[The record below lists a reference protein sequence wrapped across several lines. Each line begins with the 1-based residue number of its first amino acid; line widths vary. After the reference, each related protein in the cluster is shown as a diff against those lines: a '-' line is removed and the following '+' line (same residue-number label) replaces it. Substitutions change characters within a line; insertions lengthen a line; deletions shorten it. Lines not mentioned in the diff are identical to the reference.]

1 MKVFTQ
7 QDLLTTNTIFMSDL
21 QRFCGVDVSKS
32 TLDFIV
38 LSGSDNTRISTKDIR
53 SKSND
58 FAQIPNTL
66 ESIQTKFSQA
76 EFDQTLFILEATGT
90 YSSKLLYQLNQLNR
104 PISIVSPYQSKAYMA
119 SKGIT
124 NKNDK
129 NAAFCLAAMGKNEEL
144 RLYKA
149 PKIEMQHRKQIFSTY
164 RALQKQELMLNN
176 QIHALEQYP
185 EINQIALSSLKQVLH
200 QVTKQLEDLE
210 EQLYKPS
217 QDPDYEEKMEH
228 GTSVIGIGKKTAEAL
243 LLATNGLH
251 GFDTAGAVA
260 KCIGIIPHSHYSGSS
275 VKRKGG
281 ITKFGNN
288 TVRGLL
294 YMCTRSAI
302 QHNKACKELYYR
314 MRANGKPHK
323 VAAVAVMHKLV
334 KQFFACVTHKRIFD
348 NDYHIKQQNKK

>member
-1 MKVFTQ
+1 
-7 QDLLTTNTIFMSDL
+7 MSTL
-21 QRFCGVDVSKS
+21 QRFCGIDVSSS

-38 LSGSDNTRISTKDIR
+38 LSNSDNTRISAKAIS
-53 SKSND
+53 SKSKA
-58 FAQIPNTL
+58 FEQIPNTL
-66 ESIQTKFSQA
+66 DAIQTKFSQA
-76 EFDQTLFILEATGT
+76 EFDQTLFVLEATGT
-90 YSSKLLYQLNQLNR
+90 YSSKLLYQLSQLNR
-104 PISIVSPYQSKAYMA
+104 PISVVSPYQSKSYMA

-164 RALQKQELMLNN
+164 RALQKQERSLSN

-185 EINQIALSSLKQVLH
+185 EVNPIALSSLQQVLD
-200 QVTKQLEDLE
+200 QVTLQLESLE
-210 EQLYKPS
+210 EQLYQPS
-217 QDPDYEEKMEH
+217 QDPEYKEKMKY
-228 GTSVIGIGKKTAEAL
+228 GTSVIGIGNKTAEAI
-243 LLATNGLH
+243 LLATNGLQ
-251 GFDTAGAVA
+251 GFETAGAVA
-260 KCIGIIPHSHYSGSS
+260 KCLGITPSSHRSGKS
-275 VKRKGG
+275 VNRKGG

-314 MRANGKPHK
+314 LRAKGKPHK
-323 VAAVAVMHKLV
+323 VAAVAVMNKLV
-334 KQFFACVTHKRIFD
+334 KQFFACVHFKRMFD
-348 NDYHIKQQNKK
+348 NDYHIKQQADK

>member
-1 MKVFTQ
+1 
-7 QDLLTTNTIFMSDL
+7 MSDL
-21 QRFCGVDVSKS
+21 QQFCGIDVSKS

-38 LSGSDNTRISTKDIR
+38 LSSSDNTRISSKDIR

-58 FAQIPNTL
+58 YSQIPNTL
-66 ESIQTKFSQA
+66 DSIESKFSQA
-76 EFDQTLFILEATGT
+76 EFDQTLFVLEATGT
-90 YSSKLLYQLNQLNR
+90 YSSKLLHQLSKLNR
-104 PISIVSPYQSKAYMA
+104 PISVVSPYQSKAYMA

-149 PKIEMQHRKQIFSTY
+149 PKMEMQQRKQIFSTY
-164 RALQKQELMLNN
+164 RALQKQELSLNN
-176 QIHALEQYP
+176 QIHALEQYA
-185 EINQIALSSLKQVLH
+185 EINQVALNSFKQVLH

-210 EQLYKPS
+210 EHLYQPS
-217 QDPDYEEKMEH
+217 QDPDYEEKMKY
-228 GTSVIGIGKKTAEAL
+228 GTSVIGIGQKTAEAL
-243 LLATNGLH
+243 LLATNGLQ
-251 GFDTAGAVA
+251 GFETAGAVA
-260 KCIGIIPHSHYSGSS
+260 KCLGIIPHSHRSGTS
-275 VKRKGG
+275 VNRKGG

-302 QHNKACKELYYR
+302 QHNKACKETYYR
-314 MRANGKPHK
+314 LRAKGKPHK

-334 KQFFACVTHKRIFD
+334 KQFFACVTFKRMFD
-348 NDYHIKQQNKK
+348 NDYHVKQQANK